1 MQARFSTCTRRPPA
15 SCLTPAIRPIRTA
28 TATPIRLSRHRCL
41 CPTTLQRLQILRA
54 AAPGVS
60 ASAARLQGSLGY
72 FAGRLTACT
81 ALVPNHVKPADPT
94 TTAHDAPPLTTSLA
108 QNAAGP
114 SPCGGGPA
122 SKRHTIP
129 PRPKPGRKPAQDE
142 PQTKRKAQNRKSQ
155 QDFRARN
162 KAKFEE
168 LALAA
173 ESARQAHRDEV
184 AQMTIQMND
193 LRSQIRRLEEINLGI
208 MADRDFYKHAY
219 EGQARQH
226 DGHESSPAIFT
237 SQPPSHF
244 APMTLTMA
252 ARDGDDFADS
262 ASHLCGRC
270 RPDRCECLDEK
281 LALGDAQDP
290 PFMEAVP
297 LPLRN
302 GTTPMQDV
310 QSQAPKTEDPS
321 ELEVDFTTYRPVPS
335 REEVDFTIDGEH
347 QSCGFC
353 TRPDNCLCRDES
365 LRSSST
371 GAPLST
377 VTSATSISSLS
388 VPPKGT
394 PGSCAACLAD
404 PEQQKRCQGLAAQ
417 LNSPTTME
425 PRFEPSIDKLAQ
437 KSTTIPGI
445 RSVGCSEAFGL
456 LDGRVSMDMDSPEWR
471 QLRPLQ
477 STHPET
483 RRDTLMSMEPSMEP
497 GTFSAMEVDVGSILT
512 TLQHSGRPLKP
523 RPSDGRLATIVE
535 KAEELRQA
543 SNSPY
548 TQAQHQ
554 SQEIPMSDFNMDTT
568 P

>member
-1 MQARFSTCTRRPPA
+1 M
-15 SCLTPAIRPIRTA
+15 
-28 TATPIRLSRHRCL
+28 
-41 CPTTLQRLQILRA
+41 
-54 AAPGVS
+54 
-60 ASAARLQGSLGY
+60 
-72 FAGRLTACT
+72 
-81 ALVPNHVKPADPT
+81 PNHVKPT
-94 TTAHDAPPLTTSLA
+94 ESSITVHDISPLTTSLS
-108 QNAAGP
+108 QNAVGP

-122 SKRHTIP
+122 TKRHTIP

-173 ESARQAHRDEV
+173 ENARQAHRDEV

-193 LRSQIRRLEEINLGI
+193 MKNKIRRLEEINIGI

-219 EGQARQH
+219 EGQARQQ
-226 DGHESSPAIFT
+226 GGQPINPTMFT
-237 SQPPSHF
+237 SQPPSQF
-244 APMTLTMA
+244 APMTLTMSA
-252 ARDGDDFADS
+252 QGREEFSDTAGD
-262 ASHLCGRC
+262 LCGRC
-270 RPDRCECLDEK
+270 RPDQCACLDEK
-281 LALGDAQDP
+281 LALPESQDP
-290 PFMEAVP
+290 PFMEAVA

-302 GTTPMQDV
+302 GATPMQDV
-310 QSQAPKTEDPS
+310 QTQANKVADPS
-321 ELEVDFTTYRPVPS
+321 ELEVDFTTYPSAPS
-335 REEVDFTIDGEH
+335 RTELDFTED
-347 QSCGFC
+347 QTCGFC

-365 LRSSST
+365 LRSNST

-377 VTSATSISSLS
+377 VTSATSISSAPPS
-388 VPPKGT
+388 VPAKGT

-417 LNSPTTME
+417 LNSPRTME
-425 PRFEPSIDKLAQ
+425 PKFESSIDKLAQ

-456 LDGRVSMDMDSPEWR
+456 LDGRVSMDIDSPEWR

-477 STHPET
+477 PAREEN
-483 RRDTLMSMEPSMEP
+483 RRDTLMSMELSMEP
-497 GTFSAMEVDVGSILT
+497 GTYSAMEVDVSSILT
-512 TLQHSGRPLKP
+512 TLQYSGRPLRP

-535 KAEELRQA
+535 RAEELRQA
-543 SNSPY
+543 SDSPY
-548 TQAQHQ
+548 AEAQDRNALA
-554 SQEIPMSDFNMDTT
+554 PVSDFNMDTT

>member
-1 MQARFSTCTRRPPA
+1 
-15 SCLTPAIRPIRTA
+15 
-28 TATPIRLSRHRCL
+28 
-41 CPTTLQRLQILRA
+41 
-54 AAPGVS
+54 
-60 ASAARLQGSLGY
+60 
-72 FAGRLTACT
+72 
-81 ALVPNHVKPADPT
+81 VPNHVKPADA
-94 TTAHDAPPLTTSLA
+94 TTAAHEISPLTTSLS
-108 QNAAGP
+108 QNAVGP

-184 AQMTIQMND
+184 AQMTIQMNE
-193 LRSQIRRLEEINLGI
+193 LQNKIRRLEEINIGI

-219 EGQARQH
+219 EGQARQQNGQEVH
-226 DGHESSPAIFT
+226 PTMFT
-237 SQPPSHF
+237 SGPPSHF
-244 APMTLTMA
+244 APMTLTMSQSREDFSDA
-252 ARDGDDFADS
+252 AGD
-262 ASHLCGRC
+262 LCGRC
-270 RPDRCECLDEK
+270 RPDQCACLDEK
-281 LALGDAQDP
+281 LALHESQDP

-297 LPLRN
+297 LPFRN
-302 GTTPMQDV
+302 GATPMQDV
-310 QSQAPKTEDPS
+310 QTQGPKTEDTT
-321 ELEVDFTTYRPVPS
+321 ELEVDFTTYPASS
-335 REEVDFTIDGEH
+335 RTELDFTED
-347 QSCGFC
+347 QTCGFC

-377 VTSATSISSLS
+377 VTSATSVSSIPPS
-388 VPPKGT
+388 VPAKGT

-417 LNSPTTME
+417 LKSPQTME
-425 PRFEPSIDKLAQ
+425 PKFQSSIDKLAQ

-456 LDGRVSMDMDSPEWR
+456 LDGRVSMDIDSPEWR

-477 STHPET
+477 PTRQEN

-497 GTFSAMEVDVGSILT
+497 GTYSAMEVDVSSILT
-512 TLQHSGRPLKP
+512 TLQYSGQPLRP

-535 KAEELRQA
+535 RAEELRQ
-543 SNSPY
+543 SSDSPY
-548 TQAQHQ
+548 NEARNRDALA
-554 SQEIPMSDFNMDTT
+554 PVSDFNMDTT

>member
-1 MQARFSTCTRRPPA
+1 MSDAGHTPA
-15 SCLTPAIRPIRTA
+15 SDNNSHSDSPAASPLPVQEQVSA
-28 TATPIRLSRHRCL
+28 TARRRSR
-41 CPTTLQRLQILRA
+41 T
-54 AAPGVS
+54 
-60 ASAARLQGSLGY
+60 
-72 FAGRLTACT
+72 
-81 ALVPNHVKPADPT
+81 LVPSHVKPLDPPAT
-94 TTAHDAPPLTTSLA
+94 VPIVASLTTSLP

-173 ESARQAHRDEV
+173 EGARQAHRDEV
-184 AQMTIQMND
+184 AQMTIQMD
-193 LRSQIRRLEEINLGI
+193 ELRSQIRHLEEINLGL

-219 EGQARQH
+219 EGQARQQDMH
-226 DGHESSPAIFT
+226 ASNPAIFT

-252 ARDGDDFADS
+252 AQDGGEFNGSAAD
-262 ASHLCGRC
+262 LCNKC
-270 RPDRCECLDEK
+270 TPDRCQCLDEK
-281 LALGDAQDP
+281 LALDTPQDP
-290 PFMEAVP
+290 PFLEAVP
-297 LPLRN
+297 LPHRN

-310 QSQAPKTEDPS
+310 RTQEDKTIDRS
-321 ELEVDFTTYRPVPS
+321 ELEIDFTTYPSVPS
-335 REEVDFTIDGEH
+335 REELDFSIEEEH

-371 GAPLST
+371 DAALST
-377 VTSATSISSLS
+377 ITSATSVASAPP
-388 VPPKGT
+388 PPKGA

-417 LNSPTTME
+417 FASPTTMD
-425 PRFEPSIDKLAQ
+425 PNFAPSIDKNAQ
-437 KSTTIPGI
+437 KFTTIPGI
-445 RSVGCSEAFGL
+445 RSVGCSEAFRL
-456 LDGRVSMDMDSPEWR
+456 LDGRVSMDIDSPEWR
-471 QLRPLQ
+471 TLRPLQ
-477 STHPET
+477 PTQHDS

-497 GTFSAMEVDVGSILT
+497 GMFSAMEVDVGSILA
-512 TLQHSGRPLKP
+512 TLQHSGQPLKT

-535 KAEELRQA
+535 RAEELRRTDH
-543 SNSPY
+543 SPRSHS
-548 TQAQHQ
+548 QRQ
-554 SQEIPMSDFNMDTT
+554 SQEVTMANFNMDTT

>member
-1 MQARFSTCTRRPPA
+1 MHSTSTGIMSDASHTPNSDSNSYANSPLASPLPVPDQAATPATPATPAETAETARLRSRSHTRTKPRQARRP
-15 SCLTPAIRPIRTA
+15 
-28 TATPIRLSRHRCL
+28 
-41 CPTTLQRLQILRA
+41 
-54 AAPGVS
+54 
-60 ASAARLQGSLGY
+60 
-72 FAGRLTACT
+72 
-81 ALVPNHVKPADPT
+81 D
-94 TTAHDAPPLTTSLA
+94 HDGHDPPLTTSLA

-226 DGHESSPAIFT
+226 DGHDANANPAIFT

-270 RPDRCECLDEK
+270 RPDGCECLDEK
-281 LALGDAQDP
+281 LALDDAQDP
-290 PFMEAVP
+290 PFIEAVP

-310 QSQAPKTEDPS
+310 QSQAPKAEDPS
-321 ELEVDFTTYRPVPS
+321 ELEIDFTTYRPVPS

-377 VTSATSISSLS
+377 VTSATSVSSLS
-388 VPPKGT
+388 IPPKGT

-425 PRFEPSIDKLAQ
+425 PRFEPSVDKLAQ
-437 KSTTIPGI
+437 KSSTIPGI

-543 SNSPY
+543 TNSPC

-554 SQEIPMSDFNMDTT
+554 SQEVSMSDFNMDTR